1 MDGPGSMEMTV
12 RSGSGPFI
20 LASVHFEDR
29 TIWALYSKTQLKFL
43 VDSDYNS
50 LSNEAKTEAWK
61 NPENPSVGTK
71 LTCVFGPEKK
81 LPESIPEE
89 TVSRIF
95 WYSANQRARFRHVK
109 KSDDKGR
116 QGQKLV

>member
-1 MDGPGSMEMTV
+1 M
-12 RSGSGPFI
+12 
-20 LASVHFEDR
+20 
-29 TIWALYSKTQLKFL
+29 KFS

-89 TVSRIF
+89 PVSLFQFNWKVPILCEDLELGSRR
-95 WYSANQRARFRHVK
+95 SK
-109 KSDDKGR
+109 TC
-116 QGQKLV
+116 LTLTP

>member
-1 MDGPGSMEMTV
+1 MDIFDLSE
-12 RSGSGPFI
+12 I
-20 LASVHFEDR
+20 
-29 TIWALYSKTQLKFL
+29 L

-89 TVSRIF
+89 TVSPTF
-95 WYSANQRARFRHVK
+95 WSSANQRVSFRRVK
-109 KSDDKGR
+109 KSENKGR
-116 QGQKLV
+116 

>member
-1 MDGPGSMEMTV
+1 M
-12 RSGSGPFI
+12 
-20 LASVHFEDR
+20 
-29 TIWALYSKTQLKFL
+29 KFS

-61 NPENPSVGTK
+61 NQENPSVGTK

-89 TVSRIF
+89 TVSRTF
-95 WYSANQRARFRHVK
+95 WFSANQSLSFRLSNTDMHQKSGVAKVK
-109 KSDDKGR
+109 NSSDFDT
-116 QGQKLV
+116 

>member
-1 MDGPGSMEMTV
+1 M
-12 RSGSGPFI
+12 
-20 LASVHFEDR
+20 
-29 TIWALYSKTQLKFL
+29 KFS

-50 LSNEAKTEAWK
+50 LSSEAKTEAWK

-89 TVSRIF
+89 TVSRTF
-95 WYSANQRARFRHVK
+95 WSSANQSLSFRLSSTDMHK
-109 KSDDKGR
+109 KSDNKGR
-116 QGQKLV
+116 QGQKTRLTLTPKADFESRLEFQTKRK